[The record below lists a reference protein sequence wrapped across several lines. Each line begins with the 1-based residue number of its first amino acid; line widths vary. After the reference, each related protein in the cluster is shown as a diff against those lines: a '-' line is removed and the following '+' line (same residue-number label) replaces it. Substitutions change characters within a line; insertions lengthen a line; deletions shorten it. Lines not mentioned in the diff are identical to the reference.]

1 MNYHLVLCSETL
13 VLNFRHFSEIII
25 PGFDKPYILRRNSFP
40 RACGMCIYIKS
51 CFCAARFKKYECRC
65 HEIMAV
71 IICSRFYNF
80 FIFSLYRNAVLDNS
94 IFYRVSSSMA
104 QIQSR
109 DIKSSFIFFYT
120 EAGKLLTSHLSTH
133 LPIHDFN
140 IIQAS
145 CSQFSC
151 LPHLFI
157 QPLNIVRDPL

>member
-13 VLNFRHFSEIII
+13 VLNSRHFSEFII

-109 DIKSSFIFFYT
+109 DIKSSFIFFILRLGNY
-120 EAGKLLTSHLSTH
+120 LLPIFPPIFLSTILTLYKQVVCN
-133 LPIHDFN
+133 LPVSPLFN
-140 IIQAS
+140 
-145 CSQFSC
+145 
-151 LPHLFI
+151 
-157 QPLNIVRDPL
+157 QPLNTIRNLQ